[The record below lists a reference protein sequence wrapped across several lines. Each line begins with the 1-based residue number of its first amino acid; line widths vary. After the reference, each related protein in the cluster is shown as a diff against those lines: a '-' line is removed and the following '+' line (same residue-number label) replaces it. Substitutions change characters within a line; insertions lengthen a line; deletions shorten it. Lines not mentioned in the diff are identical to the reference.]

1 MIIVCPLNKVPD
13 IVAERAPASVISI
26 LDKTCDAP
34 ALPDD
39 IRHLKLALS
48 MAEAMCPSISGTK
61 KSSAH
66 IDSLIAF
73 AKDHNWSR
81 PLLIHCQL
89 GQCRSPA
96 AAYIIMCALSAPG
109 SEQEKATILGNHL
122 TGIDPCLSLV
132 MNGDDFL
139 NRDGAMI
146 DAIAEMDCT
155 NQANCGQIREIPF
168 TPAA

>member
-1 MIIVCPLNKVPD
+1 MIIVCPLNKVQD

-26 LDKTCDAP
+26 LDKSCDAP
-34 ALPDD
+34 TLPED

-48 MAEAMCPSISGTK
+48 MAEAICPSSSAGK
-61 KSSAH
+61 KSSAY
-66 IDSLIAF
+66 IDTLIDF
-73 AKDHNWSR
+73 ARAHDWSR

-109 SEQEKATILGNHL
+109 SEQEKANILGHHL

-139 NRDGAMI
+139 ARNGAMI
-146 DAIAEMDCT
+146 DAIAGMDCT
-155 NQANCGQIREIPF
+155 HQANCGQMREIPF